1 MLRGEGGPGQRR
13 AGVVLAALVGVAAAW
28 LVSLGNPGNM
38 GICGACFL
46 RDIAASL
53 GLSRNPAPAI
63 FRPEIVGL
71 LLGALA
77 WRLVSR
83 QYAARSGSHAATRL
97 TFGVLMGFAAM
108 VFLGCPFRMLQRLG
122 GGDLNAW
129 IGLVGF
135 IAGVRGGM
143 YFENRGYSVGKT
155 SEVSAPVGFVGTLSF
170 VAVLALFLIGGML
183 LGPSPND
190 PSGPPHAPW
199 LASLSIAIGAG
210 AALSATG
217 FCAILAA
224 RQIFLPK
231 KRMLLGA
238 TALVVGYAVVIA
250 AIGKF
255 NLGIENQPAAHSDWL
270 WNILAAALLG
280 LTGVLAGGCPVRQV
294 IMAGEGNGDGF
305 VTATGILVGGAL
317 AHNLGIVSSPAGT
330 TNAGRIAVGIGL
342 AVSVTYAVVVTQL
355 HRRPRVA

>member
-1 MLRGEGGPGQRR
+1 
-13 AGVVLAALVGVAAAW
+13 
-28 LVSLGNPGNM
+28 M

-46 RDIAASL
+46 RDIGAAL
-53 GLSRNPAPAI
+53 GLTHNAKPAI

-71 LLGALA
+71 LIGALV

-83 QYAARSGSHAATRL
+83 QYAARSGSHAATRFM
-97 TFGVLMGFAAM
+97 FGILMGLAAM

-129 IGLVGF
+129 IGLLGF
-135 IAGVRGGM
+135 VAGVRLGM
-143 YFENRGYSVGKT
+143 VFEARGYSVGKT
-155 SEVSAPVGFVGTLSF
+155 SVVCAPVGIVGTLLFAALVPMFF
-170 VAVLALFLIGGML
+170 VGGIL
-183 LGPSPND
+183 LGPGPND
-190 PSGPPHAPW
+190 PSGPAHAPW
-199 LASLSIAIGAG
+199 LASLAIAAAAG

-238 TALVVGYAVVIA
+238 CALVLGFAAVA
-250 AIGKF
+250 AATGKF
-255 NLGIENQPAAHSDWL
+255 HAGFDGQPAAHSDWI
-270 WNILAAALLG
+270 WNVLAAALLG

-305 VTATGILVGGAL
+305 VTAMGILLGGAL
-317 AHNLGIVSSPAGT
+317 AHNFGVVSSPAGT
-330 TNAGRIAVGIGL
+330 THAGQVAVGVGL
-342 AVSVTYAVVVTQL
+342 VVAVAYGGIVAYLNQNARPQL
-355 HRRPRVA
+355 PST

>member
-1 MLRGEGGPGQRR
+1 MLRGEGGAKQWG
-13 AGVVLAALVGVAAAW
+13 AGSVLAAMVGVAAAW
-28 LVSLGNPGNM
+28 LVLLGNPGNM

-53 GLSRNPAPAI
+53 GFTRNPAPAI

-71 LLGALA
+71 LVGALA
-77 WRLVSR
+77 WRLASR
-83 QYAARSGSHAATRL
+83 QYAARSGSHAATRFA
-97 TFGVLMGFAAM
+97 FGILMGFAAM

-135 IAGVRGGM
+135 IAGVRVGM
-143 YFENRGYSVGKT
+143 LFEARGYSVGKT
-155 SEVSAPVGFVGTLSF
+155 SEVTAPVGFVGTLAF
-170 VAVLALFLIGGML
+170 VAVLVLFSVGGLLIGPG
-183 LGPSPND
+183 PND
-190 PSGPPHAPW
+190 ISGPPHAPW
-199 LASLSIAIGAG
+199 LASLTIASAAG

-231 KRMLLGA
+231 RRMLLGA
-238 TALVVGYAVVIA
+238 CALVVGYAVVIA
-250 AIGKF
+250 VMGKLNPGF
-255 NLGIENQPAAHSDWL
+255 DAQPAAHGDWV
-270 WNILAAALLG
+270 WNILAASLLG

-305 VTATGILVGGAL
+305 VTAMGILVGGAL

-342 AVSVTYAVVVTQL
+342 AVAVVYAAAVTRL
-355 HRRPRVA
+355 NGKPSGS